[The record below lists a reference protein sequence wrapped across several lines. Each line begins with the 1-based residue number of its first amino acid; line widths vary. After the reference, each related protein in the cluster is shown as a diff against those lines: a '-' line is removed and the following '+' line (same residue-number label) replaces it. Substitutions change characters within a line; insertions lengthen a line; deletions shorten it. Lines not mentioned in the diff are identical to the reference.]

1 MKISYN
7 KNEVKKLIQMSEL
20 LKMIPITQEEENKI
34 PTDKARKALILK
46 KLENALIEEKVLLG
60 ELSEEEELAVKE
72 LTKDLIV
79 DDVPEYISVK
89 EVAWLTGLS
98 PQIVRR
104 HCAKHKYIAYQPSG
118 ENGTW
123 YIESDQFR
131 SFPNWEE
138 FLQVRTEML
147 KRSQHTNKLAFQLW
161 YETDNDSFE
170 KEQ

>member
-1 MKISYN
+1 MIKI
-7 KNEVKKLIQMSEL
+7 SEL
-20 LKMIPITQEEENKI
+20 LKMIQITPEEENRI
-34 PTDKARKALILK
+34 PTERARKAVILR
-46 KLENALIEEKVLLG
+46 KLENAINDEKLMLG
-60 ELSEEEELAVKE
+60 ELTEEEEAAVND
-72 LTKDLIV
+72 LFKDLIV

-89 EVAWLTGLS
+89 EVAWLTKLS

-131 SFPNWEE
+131 NFPNWEE
-138 FLQVRTEML
+138 FLHARTEML
-147 KRSQHTNKLAFQLW
+147 KRSQHTSKVAFQLW
-161 YETDNDSFE
+161 YETDFDSFDKE